1 MVQKWPFKA
10 RFSHLRLADTE
21 LAAARSYRQIEG
33 VPSIKGNSNG
43 GKTSLLAASN
53 QNLLGREFSRVHRE
67 RPCRSKGLAATA
79 MIIFYFLILGQICIL

>member
-1 MVQKWPFKA
+1 MVKKWPFKA

-53 QNLLGREFSRVHRE
+53 QNLLGRGSSRAHQKK
-67 RPCRSKGLAATA
+67 RPRSNGLAAMS
-79 MIIFYFLILGQICIL
+79 MIIFYFLILSQICIL